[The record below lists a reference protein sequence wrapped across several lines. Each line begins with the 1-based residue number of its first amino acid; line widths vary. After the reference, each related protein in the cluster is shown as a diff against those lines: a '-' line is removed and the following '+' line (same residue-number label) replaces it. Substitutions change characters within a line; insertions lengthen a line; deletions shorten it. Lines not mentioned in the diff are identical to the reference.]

1 MSTPSDDLHTPS
13 SPQPTPRYGF
23 VGIIVTN
30 REHNGARLNQILAA
44 HSDCIIGRLGLPN
57 IEDGHLSI
65 VVLIVHATTDRL
77 GSLTG
82 KLGSLTGVSVK
93 SALHKAS
100 ISDAMEAGLRVVEDR
115 PARIT
120 PEPDA
125 RAM

>member
-1 MSTPSDDLHTPS
+1 MSIPSDDPRVAPS
-13 SPQPTPRYGF
+13 QQPPPRYGF

-30 REHNGARLNQILAA
+30 REHNGARLNQILAS

-65 VVLIVHATTDRL
+65 VVLIVHATTDRV

-82 KLGSLTGVSVK
+82 KLGSIAGVSVK

-100 ISDAMEAGLRVVEDR
+100 ASEAMEAGLRVVENHHA
-115 PARIT
+115 PVT
-120 PEPDA
+120 PEADD